1 MKKIALNIV
10 ILGILTS
17 GFANEFLD
25 AKITKFEKVDWKKDS
40 LSQHDFNVEFLYNNM
55 NCHARMYFN
64 NNEISSKEFFCK
76 EKNGLE
82 FYSEFPS
89 LLNQKHRYILVN
101 KIDKTK
107 VKDLNSIKFL
117 DLAIQKNNMQ

>member
-1 MKKIALNIV
+1 
-10 ILGILTS
+10 
-17 GFANEFLD
+17 
-25 AKITKFEKVDWKKDS
+25 
-40 LSQHDFNVEFLYNNM
+40 
-55 NCHARMYFN
+55 MYFN
-64 NNEISSKEFFCK
+64 DNEISSKEFFCK

-117 DLAIQKNNMQ
+117 DLAIQKNLMQ

>member
-1 MKKIALNIV
+1 MKKIALSIV
-10 ILGILTS
+10 ILGFLS
-17 GFANEFLD
+17 SVLANEILD
-25 AKITKFEKVDWKKDS
+25 AKITKIENVNKKIDS

-64 NNEISSKEFFCK
+64 DNEISSKEFFCK

-107 VKDLNSIKFL
+107 VKDLNSVKFSNL
-117 DLAIQKNNMQ
+117 TIQKNLV

>member
-1 MKKIALNIV
+1 MKKIALSLV
-10 ILGILTS
+10 ILGLLSTV
-17 GFANEFLD
+17 FANEILD
-25 AKITKFEKVDWKKDS
+25 VKVTKFEKVDWKKDS

-55 NCHARMYFN
+55 NWHARMYFN
-64 NNEISSKEFFCK
+64 DNEISSKEFFCK

-117 DLAIQKNNMQ
+117 DLAIQKNLMQ